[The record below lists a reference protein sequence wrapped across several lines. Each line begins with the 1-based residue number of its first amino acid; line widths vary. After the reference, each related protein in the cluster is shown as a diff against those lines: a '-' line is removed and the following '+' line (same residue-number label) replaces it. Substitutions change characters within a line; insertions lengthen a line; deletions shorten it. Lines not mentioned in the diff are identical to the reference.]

1 MISFNAGEWRGL
13 EGMGEE
19 MLREMK
25 PKADRLMWKAGTQFQ
40 AALKR
45 KLTGTRS
52 GRQYHKWSGIP
63 GKDGPL
69 YTASA
74 PGEAPASPTG
84 NLRNS
89 MGFTKPKWAGWTI
102 SMEVGSGLGLDKKA
116 NDISKSYARRMEY
129 GGSHTTPKTVPV
141 KFTDG
146 WRMVKAGTVI
156 TIRARPYMAPV
167 SLEMEPVLQKLF
179 EAGL

>member
-1 MISFNAGEWRGL
+1 MITVNASEWEGL
-13 EGMGEE
+13 KGMGEE
-19 MLREMK
+19 ILREMK
-25 PKADRLMWKAGTQFQ
+25 PKAERLMWNAGTKFQ
-40 AALKR
+40 AALKM

-52 GRQYHKWSGIP
+52 GKQYHIWSGTP
-63 GKDGPL
+63 GSDGPL

-74 PGEAPASPTG
+74 PREAPASPTG

-89 MGFTKPKWAGWTI
+89 MGFSKPRWEGWTI
-102 SMEVGSGLGLDKKA
+102 SMEVGSGLGLDQKA

-141 KFTDG
+141 KFSDG

-156 TIRARPYMAPV
+156 KIEARSYMAPV
-167 SLEMEPVLQKLF
+167 SLEMEPVLQRLF